1 MPLRLSL
8 RFDEDG
14 AMLNF
19 VEEIVLLQL
28 DERGRLVELP
38 LSAADIVLAGAAL
51 MELALQ
57 NRIDTDVQRLIVVDS
72 QPIGDDILDDALAAL
87 GQPGGDAIGSPDSAR
102 VGVTISAAIE
112 RIALNARQYREKAL
126 RRLVGK
132 GVLREEEGRFLW
144 VFHTRRYPV
153 VDNTEQREVR
163 ARLRQLILT
172 DEIPD
177 PRDVVLLC
185 LIEACGLLGLVLTTD
200 EIASRRERIE
210 LLSRMDLIGQ
220 AVTKAVAE
228 IRFIIQ
234 YATAPIH

>member
-1 MPLRLSL
+1 
-8 RFDEDG
+8 
-14 AMLNF
+14 MLGF

-28 DERGRLVELP
+28 DERGRLIELP
-38 LSAADIVLAGAAL
+38 LSAADVVLAGAAL
-51 MELALQ
+51 MELALR
-57 NRIDTDVQRLIVVDS
+57 NKVDTDLNRFFVVDRE
-72 QPIGDDILDDALAAL
+72 PIGDEILDDALSTL
-87 GQPGGDAIGSPDSAR
+87 TRSGDEA
-102 VGVTISAAIE
+102 TTSAAIE
-112 RIALNARQYREKAL
+112 RITLNARNYRDIAL
-126 RRLVGK
+126 KRRVEK

-153 VDNTEQREVR
+153 IDDTEQREVR

-185 LIEACGLLGLVLTTD
+185 LIDACGLLGLVLSLD
-200 EIASRRERIE
+200 EIALRRQRIE
-210 LLSRMDLIGQ
+210 QLTRLDLIGQ
-220 AVTKAVAE
+220 AMTKAVGE

>member
-1 MPLRLSL
+1 
-8 RFDEDG
+8 
-14 AMLNF
+14 MLGF
-19 VEEIVLLQL
+19 VEEIALLQL
-28 DERGRLVELP
+28 DERGRLTELP
-38 LSAADIVLAGAAL
+38 LSAGDVVIAGAAL

-57 NRIDTDVQRLIVVDS
+57 NRIDSDVNRLFVIDAR
-72 QPIGDDILDDALAAL
+72 PTGDDILDDVLALLPAA
-87 GQPGGDAIGSPDSAR
+87 GTDMTAN
-102 VGVTISAAIE
+102 AAIE
-112 RIALNARQYREKAL
+112 RVTLNARPYKDKAL
-126 RRLVGK
+126 RRLVEK

-153 VDNTEQREVR
+153 IDDREQREVR

-177 PRDVVLLC
+177 PRDVVLVC
-185 LIEACGLLGLVLTTD
+185 LIDACGLLGLVLSRD

-210 LLSRMDLIGQ
+210 LLSRTDLIGQ
-220 AVTKAVAE
+220 AVTKAVGE